1 MADPVKVVVS
11 ALGMSLDDR
20 VDERFGRADFLLV
33 VDTETLAVEALD
45 NAANRDA
52 MQGSGLGAAE
62 SAAGHGAAAVVTGHV
77 GPKAFQALRIAGI
90 AGFNGTGMTVREAV
104 TAWKGGRLEQLTE
117 GEGHTGIA

>member
-1 MADPVKVVVS
+1 VKVVVS

-117 GEGHTGIA
+117 GEAHTGIA